1 MLEHSWK
8 RFPVND
14 HFMITEIFHDCRR
27 REDAVKKTICYEM
40 TILIVLSL
48 FCRSSDLRAAELR
61 PFVLPEN
68 SPPAPQMEQRPVR
81 QRSPSETPSVYRQ
94 FENDISKMSAEDR
107 QKLTKYYRRLRSQ
120 AYQDGNRTKI
130 NYYDNLLSIL
140 DRYQ

>member
-1 MLEHSWK
+1 
-8 RFPVND
+8 
-14 HFMITEIFHDCRR
+14 MITESFHYCCR

-61 PFVLPEN
+61 PFVLPGN
-68 SPPAPQMEQRPVR
+68 RPPASQMEQRPVR

-94 FENDISKMSAEDR
+94 FENDISKMSVQDR
-107 QKLTKYYRRLRSQ
+107 QKLTKYYRGLRSQ
-120 AYQDGNRTKI
+120 AYREGNRTKI